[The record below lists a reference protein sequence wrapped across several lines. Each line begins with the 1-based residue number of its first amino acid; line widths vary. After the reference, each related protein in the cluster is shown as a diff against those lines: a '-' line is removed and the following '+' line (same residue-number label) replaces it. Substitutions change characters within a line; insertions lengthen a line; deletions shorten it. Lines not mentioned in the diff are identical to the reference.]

1 VIRFLGLINIE
12 IGIIEIIEIIVSLFV
27 GKAVLAA
34 MQEALAKQR
43 EEEERLLRF
52 SYLIYL
58 LAVLGI
64 RIRNRIR
71 GLRVQQQKFYS

>member
-1 VIRFLGLINIE
+1 
-12 IGIIEIIEIIVSLFV
+12 VSLFV

-52 SYLIYL
+52 SYLTYL

-64 RIRNRIR
+64 RIGNQIR
-71 GLRVQQQKFYS
+71 GLRVQHQKFYS

>member
-1 VIRFLGLINIE
+1 
-12 IGIIEIIEIIVSLFV
+12 VSVFI

-52 SYLIYL
+52 SSITYLQY
-58 LAVLGI
+58 
-64 RIRNRIR
+64 
-71 GLRVQQQKFYS
+71 